1 MGSAVR
7 SNAIVS
13 SLFPSNV
20 RDRIHHQ
27 ETGVA
32 VLDQQQNNKL
42 ADAVNAMEAQQKPE
56 QQQSLSLI
64 DNSPPIADLYPNTT
78 VMCTLRSCSLCM
90 CFVQCLSLSPIV
102 GCTYVQSRTLPA
114 LRPGAPSGHR
124 LKSLCYW
131 KRCTELSIRY
141 VRLLHAG
148 YILVSI
154 DPNIRDSHVTY
165 FFSLH
170 YAGRETIWRVQ
181 GRDHW

>member
-78 VMCTLRSCSLCM
+78 VMCTLRACSLCV
-90 CFVQCLSLSPIV
+90 CVLCSVCLSHPSLV
-102 GCTYVQSRTLPA
+102 ARTYSR
-114 LRPGAPSGHR
+114 GHCR
-124 LKSLCYW
+124 LYGL
-131 KRCTELSIRY
+131 ELQ
-141 VRLLHAG
+141 A
-148 YILVSI
+148 
-154 DPNIRDSHVTY
+154 VT
-165 FFSLH
+165 H
-170 YAGRETIWRVQ
+170 
-181 GRDHW
+181 